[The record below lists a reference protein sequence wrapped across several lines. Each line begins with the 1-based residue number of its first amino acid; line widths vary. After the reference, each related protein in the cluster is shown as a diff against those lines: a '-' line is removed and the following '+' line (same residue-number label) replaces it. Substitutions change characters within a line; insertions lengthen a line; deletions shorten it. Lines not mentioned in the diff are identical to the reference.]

1 MRMMKPRSRV
11 ILVTMEGKQFGRI
24 SRNITCMREA
34 PITSAA
40 ST

>member
-1 MRMMKPRSRV
+1 MMKPRSSV
-11 ILVTMEGKQFGRI
+11 ILVMMEGKQFGRI
-24 SRNITCMREA
+24 SRNITCSGEA